1 MNALECTLLPVSSLL
16 PAPGHREEGGACYA
30 PLLPSLH
37 LGAIR
42 YVPTGLIVV
51 EVRFSVKAAM
61 YSPDWPILADYLLK
75 AS

>member
-1 MNALECTLLPVSSLL
+1 MHWNALCCLYPPCYLP
-16 PAPGHREEGGACYA
+16 PGHREEGGACYA

-61 YSPDWPILADYLLK
+61 YVPDWPILADYLLK